1 MPNAT
6 SPTSAHHGRG
16 ALWAAASAT
25 AYSLS
30 SVVGKGLLDSLGPA
44 SMLVWRFSIAAAVL
58 FAILVVWRRHGG
70 PDPTD
75 LPRATALALGGVLGL
90 LVLVGFLALDRL
102 DASVYIV
109 VVYTYPVFVVAGS
122 ALLGVRTGPGT
133 WVALALVML
142 GVVLTV
148 PELFAAGG
156 DVSGIGVALAVAQ
169 ALILAGY
176 MIASGRL
183 MPPSVDGVVISAWV
197 TLGSAMVLA
206 PIALIDGLVLPR
218 GATLVAEV
226 GLFALVP
233 TVVST
238 VCFFRALRYIS
249 PGVMAMVLT
258 VEVALVMVWSVI
270 FLGENVR
277 VIQVVGAAVVVAGVV
292 VAQQVNARA
301 ARRMADSLATP
312 RAV

>member
-122 ALLGVRTGPGT
+122 ALLGVRPGPGT

-218 GATLVAEV
+218 GAALVAEV

-270 FLGENVR
+270 FLGESVR
-277 VIQVVGAAVVVAGVV
+277 VIQVLGAAVVVAGVI

-312 RAV
+312 PAV